1 MSRLARKKNPPV
13 SSTMEE
19 AEYIGLRLMT
29 EAEYSH
35 PKNLGEF
42 DLKTSSWID
51 TPQELRSKGAAL
63 FCERSYGREFT
74 FHNGAIITTV
84 CEGLGGLCWARS
96 GSYRIF
102 SLARHKGTKQ
112 SALAEVHQLCVV
124 VFEF

>member
-51 TPQELRSKGAAL
+51 TPQELRSKGGAL

-74 FHNGAIITTV
+74 FHNGADYYYGV
-84 CEGLGGLCWARS
+84 RRFRCALLGEVGFVPDFFFGATQGNETKRARRGSSTLC
-96 GSYRIF
+96 GC
-102 SLARHKGTKQ
+102 L
-112 SALAEVHQLCVV
+112 
-124 VFEF
+124 